1 MKKIAVFLTDDGTG
15 MQTVIDACVD
25 HLILARLSFVVG
37 TTGRAS
43 CLTRARDAGIEYL
56 YYDPKKYDSTDA
68 FFGALKD
75 RLRAAHIDLLVLLDF
90 GMSLPDFFI
99 REFSPHIVAFHPS
112 LERAHMHRADAGIRA
127 AMDVHERHETR
138 AGCMALLLQSGQP
151 ETYPILRRETVPV
164 FDDDSVVKIHQ
175 RVKKA
180 ESYLVQNVLI
190 SVLERRTGI
199 DGNGNVFFQ

>member
-25 HLILARLSFVVG
+25 HMILAHVSFIVG

-43 CLTRARDAGIEYL
+43 GLTRARDAGIEYM
-56 YYDPKKYDSTDA
+56 YYDPHKFDSTDA

-90 GMSLPDFFI
+90 GMPLPEFFV
-99 REFSPHIVAFHPS
+99 REFYPRTVAFHPS
-112 LERAHMHRADAGIRA
+112 LERAHMYRADAGIRA
-127 AMDVHERHETR
+127 AMDVHERR
-138 AGCMALLLQSGQP
+138 QSCAGCMAILLQPGQP
-151 ETYPILRRETVPV
+151 EAQPIIRREIVPV
-164 FDDDSVVKIHQ
+164 FEDDSVVKIHQ

-180 ESYLVQNVLI
+180 ECYLLQKVLI
-190 SVLERRTGI
+190 SALDHRAEG
-199 DGNGNVFFQ
+199 GNGQAFFN